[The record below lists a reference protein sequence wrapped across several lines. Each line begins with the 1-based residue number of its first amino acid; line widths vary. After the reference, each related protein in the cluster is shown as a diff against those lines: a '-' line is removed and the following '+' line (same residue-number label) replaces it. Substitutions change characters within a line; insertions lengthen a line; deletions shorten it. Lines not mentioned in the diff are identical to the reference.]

1 MATSVPG
8 KLLIVSFF
16 ILTVAVLS
24 TAFGS
29 GRKTTVLLQ
38 TGEQITG
45 ELLAARADVLVI
57 SKRPGLPE
65 ASLRSDSNEVTIL
78 WRKNINRITI
88 PGKSWLM
95 DGAILGLIGGIASWG
110 VMASDP
116 GRPPTGLD
124 PVGPGEKGLL
134 FFGLGGV
141 ALGILVGLTSS
152 TEDRSVDVRV
162 FSSLMYL
169 KPFARYKDEEPDF
182 LKKLIAASNK

>member
-1 MATSVPG
+1 MPS
-8 KLLIVSFF
+8 KLLIVSFLF
-16 ILTVAVLS
+16 LTVTVSLR
-24 TAFGS
+24 AFGS
-29 GRKTTVLLQ
+29 GRKMTVVLQ

-45 ELLAARADVLVI
+45 ELLTARADVLVI
-57 SKRPGLPE
+57 SKQPGLPE
-65 ASLRSDSNEVTIL
+65 ESLRSDRNKVAIL
-78 WRKNINRITI
+78 WRKNINRLTI

-134 FFGLGGV
+134 FFGLGGI

-152 TEDRSVDVRV
+152 TEDRSVNVGV
-162 FSSLMYL
+162 FSSLIYL

-182 LKKLIAASNK
+182 LKDLITTSNK